1 MTNDKNTP
9 EPEAQH
15 PTAMSRRRAL
25 SIAGLGA
32 ATIGGLG
39 YAGRSAVAGT
49 DTTKAAAVAAGGLAP
64 RGLPIDFRG
73 AHQAGI
79 ATPVQDRLH
88 FTTFDVTTESR
99 GELITLLQN
108 WTRAAERMC
117 AGAEAVELGAFPS
130 VVEYPPGDTGEAI
143 GLPASRL
150 TLTIGF
156 GPSLFRRGGKDRFG
170 LEGRQP
176 DALANLPKFRGDTL
190 DPLRSGGDIA
200 VQACADDPQ
209 VAVHAIRNL
218 ARIGFGTVSVRWSQ
232 LGFGKTSSTTPEEQ
246 TPRNLF
252 GFKDGTNNPAT
263 DDLATLDKHI
273 WVGAEDDP
281 DWMRGG
287 SYLVARRIRML
298 VETWDRTSLVEQENI
313 IGRDKREGAPAGL
326 RLERD
331 PIDISQQPPD
341 SHVVLAMPET
351 TDGATMLRRGYSF
364 VDGSDGLGRLDAG
377 LFFLAFQRDP
387 RTGFIPVQKK
397 LARADVLN
405 EYIRHTGS
413 GVYACPPG
421 VQGPDRYWGDTLFA

>member
-1 MTNDKNTP
+1 MSSEPTNDESTELTP
-9 EPEAQH
+9 EV
-15 PTAMSRRRAL
+15 SRRRAL
-25 SIAGLGA
+25 GIAGLGA
-32 ATIGGLG
+32 AAIGGLA
-39 YAGRSAVAGT
+39 YVGREAVASA
-49 DTTKAAAVAAGGLAP
+49 DSEKASALAAGGLAP
-64 RGLPIDFRG
+64 RGLPIAFHG
-73 AHQAGI
+73 PHQAGI

-88 FTTFDVTTESR
+88 FTTFDVKTENR
-99 GELITLLQN
+99 GELISLLQA

-117 AGAEAVELGAFPS
+117 SGLDAVEGGAFPRIP
-130 VVEYPPGDTGEAI
+130 EYPPGDTGEAV

-156 GPSLFRRGGKDRFG
+156 GPTLFRKGGKDRFG
-170 LEGRQP
+170 LTGRKP
-176 DALANLPKFRGDTL
+176 EALEDLPKFRGDTL

-200 VQACADDPQ
+200 VQACSDDPQ

-252 GFKDGTNNPAT
+252 GFKDGTNNPAV
-263 DDLATLDKHI
+263 DDTATLDQHI
-273 WVGAEDDP
+273 WVGAEDEP
-281 DWMRGG
+281 EWLRGG

-298 VETWDRTSLVEQENI
+298 IEIWDRTSLVEQERI
-313 IGRDKREGAPAGL
+313 IGRDKAEGAPAGL
-326 RLERD
+326 RFERD
-331 PIDISQQPPD
+331 PVDPAKQPPD
-341 SHVVLAMPET
+341 SHVLLAMPET
-351 TDGATMLRRGYSF
+351 NDGATILRRGYSF

-377 LFFLAFQRDP
+377 LFFLAYQRDP
-387 RTGFIPVQKK
+387 RTGFIPVQQK

-421 VQGPDRYWGDTLFA
+421 VTGPDRWWGDTLFA